1 MNDDINVNDGDG
13 ESGDSGESAKTQ
25 TLDDVIGNAFDE
37 IEARGTDEADRQIG
51 ERSRDEAGRF
61 KQTAQRDGV
70 VTPGV
75 AAQPIVGTPQPVADA
90 ATVQAPNTWTPA
102 ARAKFATLEPDVQ
115 AEIVKRETDMARA
128 ITSHDIDRSFGK
140 QVKDVVTPYLP
151 MINAEGATP
160 ETAIKSLLNTAYLL
174 RTSSPQEKGALLAN
188 LARQYGADMSSFT
201 GDQEQTPIDPTG
213 VVFVAALA
221 PLGQSGLVPDRR

>member
-1 MNDDINVNDGDG
+1 MNDDTDFNGGDD
-13 ESGDSGESAKTQ
+13 ETGDSGESSTTQ

-37 IEARGTDEADRQIG
+37 IEARGTDESTRQIG
-51 ERSRDEAGRF
+51 ERSRDDAGRF
-61 KQTAQRDGV
+61 KQAAKPDGV

-75 AAQPIVGTPQPVADA
+75 VTQGVIGATQPVADA

-102 ARAKFATLEPDVQ
+102 ARAKFATLEPDIQ

-174 RTSSPQEKGALLAN
+174 
-188 LARQYGADMSSFT
+188 
-201 GDQEQTPIDPTG
+201 
-213 VVFVAALA
+213 
-221 PLGQSGLVPDRR
+221 DRRAHV

>member
-13 ESGDSGESAKTQ
+13 ESGDSGESSTTQ
-25 TLDDVIGNAFDE
+25 TLDDVIGKAFDE

-61 KQTAQRDGV
+61 KQAAKQDGV

-75 AAQPIVGTPQPVADA
+75 VAPGVVNPGVIGTPPPVADA

-128 ITSHDIDRSFGK
+128 ITSHDIDRSFGDRK
-140 QVKDVVTPYLP
+140 SVV
-151 MINAEGATP
+151 
-160 ETAIKSLLNTAYLL
+160 
-174 RTSSPQEKGALLAN
+174 
-188 LARQYGADMSSFT
+188 
-201 GDQEQTPIDPTG
+201 
-213 VVFVAALA
+213 
-221 PLGQSGLVPDRR
+221 